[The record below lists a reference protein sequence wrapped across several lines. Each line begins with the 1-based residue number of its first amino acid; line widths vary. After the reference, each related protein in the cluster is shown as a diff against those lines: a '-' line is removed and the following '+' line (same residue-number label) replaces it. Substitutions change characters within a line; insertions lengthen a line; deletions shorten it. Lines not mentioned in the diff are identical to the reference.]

1 MAILEEDAT
10 MIAGQLEEAEQTK
23 KPIQHISKRYPEM
36 TVSDAYSIQRAWVNL
51 KLKSGRRRIGWKIGL
66 TSRAMQRS
74 AGISEPDYGQLL
86 DNMLLWSGS
95 RINARDF
102 IVPRIETELA
112 FQLKSELKGP
122 NCSLFDVLSATEW
135 VTPCLELIDA
145 RVEIQD
151 SESGERRKVLDT
163 ISDNAANAAI
173 ILGGTPVRPGEVDLT
188 RVAATLN
195 RNEVIEDSGVA
206 EAVLTHP
213 GHGVAWLANKIA
225 DYGEQLDAGSIV
237 LSGSFTSPIEA
248 RPGDTFYANYG
259 KLGVITIGF
268 D

>member
-1 MAILEEDAT
+1 MTIAEEEVSK
-10 MIAGQLEEAEQTK
+10 IVSQLEEAEKTK
-23 KPIQHISKRYPEM
+23 TPIQHISKRYPNM
-36 TVSDAYSIQRAWVNL
+36 TVADAYSIQRAWVNL
-51 KLKSGRRRIGWKIGL
+51 KIKSGRHRIGWKIGL

-74 AGISEPDYGQLL
+74 AGITEPDYGQLL
-86 DNMLLWSGS
+86 DNMLIWSGN
-95 RINARDF
+95 RIKAQDF

-112 FQLKSELKGP
+112 FQLKSSLKGP

-135 VTPCLELIDA
+135 VIPSLELIDA
-145 RVEIQD
+145 RIEILD

-173 ILGGTPVRPGEVDLT
+173 ILGGTPVRPGDIDLT

-195 RNEVIEDSGVA
+195 RNEVVEDSGVA

-213 GHGVAWLANKIA
+213 GHGVAWLANKIW

-248 RPGDTFYANYG
+248 RAGDTFYANYG
-259 KLGVITIGF
+259 ELGVVTIGF

>member
-1 MAILEEDAT
+1 MAITEEDIT
-10 MIAGQLEEAEQTK
+10 KIVDQLEEAEQTK
-23 KPIQHISKRYPEM
+23 QPIQHISKRYPDM
-36 TVSDAYSIQRAWVNL
+36 TVIDAYSIQRAWVNL
-51 KLKSGRRRIGWKIGL
+51 KLESGRRRIGWKIGL

-74 AGISEPDYGQLL
+74 AGITEPDYGQLL
-86 DNMLLWSGS
+86 DSMLLWSGS
-95 RINARDF
+95 RINAQDF

-112 FQLKSELKGP
+112 FQLKSPLKGP

-135 VTPCLELIDA
+135 VIPSLELIDA
-145 RVEIQD
+145 RVEIED
-151 SESGERRKVLDT
+151 PETGARRKVLDT

-173 ILGGTPVRPGEVDLT
+173 ILGGTPVRPEAVDLT
-188 RVAATLN
+188 RVSATLS
-195 RNEVIEDSGVA
+195 RNEIVEDSGVA
-206 EAVLTHP
+206 AAVLTHP

-237 LSGSFTSPIEA
+237 LSGSFTSPIPA

-259 KLGVITIGF
+259 ELGVVTIGF